1 MQDLEQRLAL
11 QYEKELEERLALHIN
26 ALVVRQ
32 KEELLEMK
40 KVHDDQ
46 ISSLRKKFTRPSLL
60 TQELEHSHR
69 TIAVGSAR
77 TYRRVVY
84 ILCSV
89 LYSGPHRRSNLLN
102 QIGIDTT
109 HVLMI
114 NLAY

>member
-40 KVHDDQ
+40 RVHDDQ
-46 ISSLRKKFTRPSLL
+46 ISSLRKKFTRPALL

-69 TIAVGSAR
+69 AMAVGSTQTR
-77 TYRRVVY
+77 CTYCAVCSAVNHTIVVTFL
-84 ILCSV
+84 IK
-89 LYSGPHRRSNLLN
+89 
-102 QIGIDTT
+102 
-109 HVLMI
+109 
-114 NLAY
+114 